1 VGVDFFFTA
10 IACSFGTNEWSQITA
25 MKPYLIFVLCVS
37 ISWLTAMTWFDA
49 WHLFATHW
57 PASVT
62 MVFGAFLAGASAE
75 GGGAVAFPVFTLA
88 LHVPP
93 PSARNFAFAIQ
104 SIGMVSAS
112 VLIIGKKIPVD
123 WRSILIPAPAGV
135 AGMVIGTAFLV
146 PLLDPALTK
155 LFFVS
160 VWFAMGAGLWIANRR
175 KGRHTLDRARTHQL
189 NDIARLLITG
199 FIGGLITSFFGTGIG
214 IVLFCLLTL
223 YYGVSEKVAT
233 PTSVISMSVLTVIG
247 FFYHAGVVQD
257 FGTVEWSYWM
267 VAIPVVMI
275 MAPLGSLVISKLD
288 RLTIARIL
296 YGVVSVQFVAAMF
309 ILGTTWQR
317 WVFVALVLAFGLWL
331 MITID
336 RSSKQMGQTSL
347 E

>member
-1 VGVDFFFTA
+1 
-10 IACSFGTNEWSQITA
+10 
-25 MKPYLIFVLCVS
+25 MKPYLIFILCVS
-37 ISWLTAMTWFDA
+37 IGWLFAMFYFDA

-57 PASVT
+57 PASLT

-75 GGGAVAFPVFTLA
+75 GGGAVAFPVFTLV

-123 WRSILIPAPAGV
+123 WRAIVIPAPAGV
-135 AGMVIGTAFLV
+135 IGMIVGTWYLV

-175 KGRHTLDRARTHQL
+175 KTRHVLERAPTESIA
-189 NDIARLLITG
+189 DIVRLLFTG
-199 FIGGLITSFFGTGIG
+199 LLGGVITSFFGTGIG
-214 IVLFCLLTL
+214 IVLFCLLSL

-233 PTSVISMSVLTVIG
+233 PTSVISMSILTVVG
-247 FFYHAGVVQD
+247 FLFHAEVLRD
-257 FGTVEWSYWM
+257 FKALEWSYWM

-275 MAPLGSLVISKLD
+275 MAPLGSFMISKLH

-296 YGVVSVQFVAAMF
+296 YAVVSVQFVAAMT

-317 WVFVALVLAFGLWL
+317 WGFVVIVLALGLWL

-336 RSSKQMGQTSL
+336 RSSKQTGPTAS

>member
-1 VGVDFFFTA
+1 
-10 IACSFGTNEWSQITA
+10 
-25 MKPYLIFVLCVS
+25 MKPYLIFIFCVS
-37 ISWLTAMTWFDA
+37 IGWLIAMFSYDA
-49 WHLFATHW
+49 WHLFTTHW

-62 MVFGAFLAGASAE
+62 MVVGAFLAGASAE

-123 WRSILIPAPAGV
+123 RRAILIPAPAGIV
-135 AGMVIGTAFLV
+135 GMIVGTTYLV

-160 VWFAMGAGLWIANRR
+160 VWFSMGAGLWIANRR
-175 KGRHTLDRARTHQL
+175 KTRHVLERAPSHAMA
-189 NDIARLLITG
+189 DVVRLLITG

-214 IVLFCLLTL
+214 IVLFCLLSL

-233 PTSVISMSVLTVIG
+233 PTSVISMSILTVVG
-247 FFYHAGVVQD
+247 FFYHAGVTHD
-257 FGTVEWSYWM
+257 FGPLEWSYWM

-275 MAPLGSLVISKLD
+275 MAPLGSLVISTLH

-296 YGVVSVQFVAAMF
+296 YAVVSIQFIAAMA

-317 WVFVALVLAFGLWL
+317 WGFVVLVLALGLWL

-336 RSSKQMGQTSL
+336 RSSRQTEPTLS

>member
-1 VGVDFFFTA
+1 
-10 IACSFGTNEWSQITA
+10 
-25 MKPYLIFVLCVS
+25 MKPYLIFILCVS
-37 ISWLTAMTWFDA
+37 IGWLCAMFSFDA
-49 WHLFATHW
+49 WHLFSTHW

-88 LHVPP
+88 LHIPP
-93 PSARNFAFAIQ
+93 PSARNFSFAIQ

-112 VLIIGKKIPVD
+112 VLIIGRKIPVD
-123 WRSILIPAPAGV
+123 WRAIVIPAPAGV
-135 AGMVIGTAFLV
+135 VGMIVGTWYLV

-160 VWFAMGAGLWIANRR
+160 LWFAMGAGLWIANRR
-175 KGRHTLDRARTHQL
+175 KTRHVLDRAPTQ
-189 NDIARLLITG
+189 NISDIVRLLCTG
-199 FIGGLITSFFGTGIG
+199 FIGGVITSFFGTGIG
-214 IVLFCLLTL
+214 IVLFCLLSL

-233 PTSVISMSVLTVIG
+233 PTSVISMSILTVVG
-247 FFYHAGVVQD
+247 FLFHAEVLHD
-257 FGTVEWSYWM
+257 FNSLEWSYWM

-275 MAPLGSLVISKLD
+275 MAPLGSFVISKLH

-296 YGVVSVQFVAAMF
+296 YTVVSVQFIAAMA

-317 WVFVALVLAFGLWL
+317 WGFVVVVLALGLWL

-336 RSSKQMGQTSL
+336 RSSKRTEPILS

>member
-1 VGVDFFFTA
+1 
-10 IACSFGTNEWSQITA
+10 
-25 MKPYLIFVLCVS
+25 MKPYLIFILCVS
-37 ISWLTAMTWFDA
+37 ISWLIAMFWFDA

-62 MVFGAFLAGASAE
+62 MIFGAFLAGASAE

-123 WRSILIPAPAGV
+123 KRAILIPAPAGV
-135 AGMVIGTAFLV
+135 VGMVVGTTYLV

-160 VWFAMGAGLWIANRR
+160 VWFSMGAGLWIANRR
-175 KGRHTLDRARTHQL
+175 KTRHVLERAPSHSMA
-189 NDIARLLITG
+189 DIVRLLITG
-199 FIGGLITSFFGTGIG
+199 FIGGIITSFFGTGIG
-214 IVLFCLLTL
+214 IVLFCLLSL

-233 PTSVISMSVLTVIG
+233 PTSVISMSILTVAG
-247 FFYHAGVVQD
+247 FFYHAGVTHD
-257 FGTVEWSYWM
+257 FGPLEWSYWM

-275 MAPLGSLVISKLD
+275 MAPLGSLVISKLH

-296 YGVVSVQFVAAMF
+296 YAVVSIQFIAAMT

-317 WVFVALVLAFGLWL
+317 WGFVVLVLALGLWL
-331 MITID
+331 MVTID
-336 RSSKQMGQTSL
+336 RSSKQTAPTLS

>member
-1 VGVDFFFTA
+1 
-10 IACSFGTNEWSQITA
+10 
-25 MKPYLIFVLCVS
+25 MKPYLIFILRVS
-37 ISWLTAMTWFDA
+37 IGWLSAMFYFDA

-57 PASVT
+57 PASLT

-123 WRSILIPAPAGV
+123 WRAIVIPAPAGV
-135 AGMVIGTAFLV
+135 IGMIVGTWYLV
-146 PLLDPALTK
+146 PLLDPSLTK

-175 KGRHTLDRARTHQL
+175 KTRHVLDRAPTQSKA
-189 NDIARLLITG
+189 DIVRLLFTG
-199 FIGGLITSFFGTGIG
+199 LIGGVITSFFGTGIG
-214 IVLFCLLTL
+214 IVLFCLLSL

-233 PTSVISMSVLTVIG
+233 PTSVISMSILTVVG
-247 FFYHAGVVQD
+247 FLFHAEVLHD
-257 FGTVEWSYWM
+257 FGALEWSYWM

-275 MAPLGSLVISKLD
+275 MAPLGSFMISKLH

-296 YGVVSVQFVAAMF
+296 YAVVSVQFVAAMT

-317 WVFVALVLAFGLWL
+317 WGFVVIVLALGLWL

-336 RSSKQMGQTSL
+336 RSSKQMGPTAS